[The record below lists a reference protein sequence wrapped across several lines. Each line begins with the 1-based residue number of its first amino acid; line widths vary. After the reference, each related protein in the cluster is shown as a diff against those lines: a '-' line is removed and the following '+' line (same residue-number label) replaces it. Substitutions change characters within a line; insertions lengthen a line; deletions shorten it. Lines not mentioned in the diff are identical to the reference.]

1 MKIILIASFTL
12 LASLSG
18 CAQNG
23 FKNIYVPELE
33 KLMQDK
39 IVLVDVRTDAEYQEG
54 HLDNAVHID
63 WYSASFME
71 QMQQFDKATPVYL
84 YCRSGSRSASAAQK
98 LMDSGFRQVYS
109 LQGGILAWQ
118 NAQKPVKK

>member
-1 MKIILIASFTL
+1 MKIILISSFTL

-18 CAQNG
+18 CAQSG
-23 FKNIYVPELE
+23 FKNISVPELE
-33 KLMQDK
+33 KSMQNK
-39 IVLVDVRTDAEYQEG
+39 IVLVDVRTDAEFKEG
-54 HLDNAVHID
+54 HIGDAVQID
-63 WYSASFME
+63 WYSSSFME

-98 LMDSGFRQVYS
+98 LIDSGFKQVYS

-118 NAQKPVKK
+118 NAQKPIKK